1 MRISQ
6 QQIVN
11 GSLDRL
17 RKRLEQYADVQTKLS
32 TGKALQR
39 PSEDPGTMNSILS
52 LKGSQ
57 RVREQE
63 ARNASEGQTWI
74 NLGDSKLQ
82 NANNAMKRAH
92 DLLVRAA
99 SPMTSSE
106 KDAIATELEGI
117 REEIVALANARHQG
131 QGLFAGFSA
140 NDAVGQVAGVWTYT
154 GDSGL
159 MKRRIGEGETV
170 QVQIGGDQVFGF
182 SAGAGQDVF
191 SVLDRAANAVR
202 TGTAADVNASM
213 GEVETSSNRVLDGLA
228 RLGAVGA
235 RIERVLLRNGEEQ
248 ITLKGE
254 LSEMQ
259 DVDLAEMVM
268 ELQLQEVAYQATLGA
283 LSKAVQPSLL
293 DFLR

>member
-6 QQIVN
+6 QQMVN
-11 GSLDRL
+11 SSLDRL
-17 RKRLEQYADVQTKLS
+17 RKRLELFEDAQTKLS
-32 TGKALQR
+32 TGKAIDR
-39 PSEDPGTMNSILS
+39 PSDDPGTMNSILS

-57 RVREQE
+57 RSREQE

-82 NANNAMKRAH
+82 NANDAMKRAH
-92 DLLVRAA
+92 NLLVRAA
-99 SPMTSSE
+99 SPMTSAE
-106 KDAIATELEGI
+106 KEAIAIELEGI
-117 REEIVALANARHQG
+117 RGEVLALANARHQG

-140 NDAVGQVAGVWTYT
+140 NDAIGQVAGVWSYT
-154 GDSGL
+154 GDDGV
-159 MKRRIGEGETV
+159 MERRIGEDEKVAVNISGRS
-170 QVQIGGDQVFGF
+170 VFGF
-182 SAGAGQDVF
+182 TAGAGQDVF
-191 SVLDRAANAVR
+191 SVLDRAATAVR
-202 TGTAADVNASM
+202 TGTPADVNTSMAEVEGSM
-213 GEVETSSNRVLDGLA
+213 GRVLDGLA